1 MTFQLPSRTFRVSC
15 ISPRATPLIKPTFFS
30 NKTVFPFESFTLYV
44 TDPTRG
50 RRSGKKQR
58 ARNFT
63 KKIKIKVLT
72 IPATKRDCVKV
83 NVLRNFAKSKI
94 LQGFNQ
100 VEINT
105 RSLLLF

>member
-1 MTFQLPSRTFRVSC
+1 MTFQLPSRAFRVSC
-15 ISPRATPLIKPTFFS
+15 IFPCATPLIKATFLS
-30 NKTVFPFESFTLYV
+30 NKTVFPFGSFTLYV

-72 IPATKRDCVKV
+72 ILATEKDCVKMK
-83 NVLRNFAKSKI
+83 LI
-94 LQGFNQ
+94 
-100 VEINT
+100 
-105 RSLLLF
+105 